1 MRGIGVMKYR
11 FYNAVIFTFI
21 IMLFSASA
29 AYANSSWHWVTTS
42 PMTVLPF
49 AIIFTLLIE
58 TVGVVRLGKVEDSKK
73 AMKIIALANIIS
85 FIAPYMERAYRFRAV
100 SSGISLLF
108 AVFDKGPY
116 YMILSGY
123 LLLTVVVEL
132 PVVYYFL
139 SKETVNKKQ
148 LAQAIVLSNVITTLL
163 VAVLE
168 RMICIGRW

>member
-1 MRGIGVMKYR
+1 MKER
-11 FYNAVIFTFI
+11 FYNAMIFTSM
-21 IMLFSASA
+21 IMLFLSSVV
-29 AYANSSWHWVTTS
+29 YANSSWHWVTTS

-49 AIIFTLLIE
+49 AVIFTLFIE
-58 TVGVVRLGKVEDSKK
+58 TVSVVRFGKVEDSKK
-73 AMKIIALANIIS
+73 ALKVITLANIIS
-85 FIAPYMERAYRFRAV
+85 FIAPYMERAYRFSAV

-139 SKETVNKKQ
+139 SKQAASKKKL
-148 LAQAIVLSNVITTLL
+148 LAVIISSNIITTLL
-163 VAVLE
+163 VAICE